1 MLSLLKRFNATA
13 EKRYTS
19 TLLKTIA
26 ILAILVSASC
36 ANNETEAIEKNYSLL
51 GIGHGL
57 HAATLMVNDLNRT
70 RDFYADTLGFKM
82 AETAKFEKGFFDG
95 TLVTSINF
103 PDASKLDFLS
113 VEDSLITDA
122 PPAFITS
129 FLANHEG
136 IQKYYLSSSSVD
148 TTALWLNEKGFKM
161 DSIQAYRTSTEPVK
175 GWSRDDGGLQE
186 RSLDFQNAN
195 ATYLPQFLEDATIDY
210 ERMHKDW
217 KTYYAYFR
225 SYTNHPNGVVGI
237 NAIQVAVKDLDTAR
251 KDIENMGL
259 MASNPNTSE
268 KTARFKIKGHQEL
281 VLSTPQAS
289 NDDMSKFIAERE
301 SGVYAIRFD
310 VKNIDSTYHYLNQ
323 RLPAEALLRDTLV
336 HTITVPRQFAY
347 GVQIEFINEPKE
359 QALLADQYKIGAKLD
374 STASSNAAGM
384 YQKYCALCHGKN
396 RDGYAADNA
405 PSLRSHSLMATSWTT
420 NFQRYTVHY
429 GREGTAMGGYLNT
442 QGGPL
447 EYIEIELLLQW
458 LYDQSG
464 VEEPIELSREPV
476 TGDVAVGAEIYANT
490 CAVCHGADGEGVSA
504 PALGNSMFLATA
516 TDEFLKYAIKEGRDG
531 TPMIAFK
538 DSLID
543 DEING
548 LTAFLRTRASGWN
561 IPSTD
566 TISVPTP
573 DKYILN
579 PTKKAPKFNLRK
591 GLYVPAKEVYQALQD
606 SARMII
612 LDARSEVAWRQTH
625 IPGSVPVP
633 YYEEPEAFVDDLPND
648 GTWIVA
654 YCACP
659 HAASGRVVSTLR
671 RLGYKNTAI
680 IDEGILVWG
689 QLGYPVN
696 YGQ

>member
-1 MLSLLKRFNATA
+1 MFSLFKRFNGTA
-13 EKRYTS
+13 EKNYN
-19 TLLKTIA
+19 LAFLKTLT
-26 ILAILVSASC
+26 ILAIIVSASC
-36 ANNETEAIEKNYSLL
+36 TNNEPEAIKKNYSLL

-57 HAATLMVNDLNRT
+57 HGATLMVNDLNRT
-70 RDFYADTLGFKM
+70 RDFYTDTLGFKM
-82 AETAKFEKGFFDG
+82 AEANKFEKGFFDG
-95 TLVTSINF
+95 SLVTSINF

-113 VEDSLITDA
+113 IEDSLITDA
-122 PPAFITS
+122 PPTFINS

-136 IQKYYLSSSSVD
+136 IQRYYLSSSSLD
-148 TTALWLNEKGFKM
+148 TTALWLHEQGFIM
-161 DSIQAYRTSTEPVK
+161 DSIQGYRTSTEPVK
-175 GWSRDDGGLQE
+175 GWTRDDGGLQE

-195 ATYLPQFLEDATIDY
+195 AIYLPQFIEDATIDY

-237 NAIQVAVKDLDTAR
+237 NALQVAVKDLDSAR
-251 KDIENMGL
+251 KNIENMGL
-259 MASNPNTSE
+259 TASNHNVSD
-268 KTARFKIKGHQEL
+268 KTARFKTKGHQEL
-281 VLSTPQAS
+281 VLSTPESS
-289 NDDMSKFIAERE
+289 NDDMSKFIEERE

-323 RLPAEALLRDTLV
+323 RLPAEALSRDTLL
-336 HTITVPRQFAY
+336 HTITIPRQFAY
-347 GVQIEFINEPKE
+347 GVQIEFINEPKV
-359 QALLADQYKIGAKLD
+359 QALLAEQYKIGAKLD
-374 STASSNAAGM
+374 STASGNAAGM

-396 RDGYAADNA
+396 REGYAADNA
-405 PSLRSHSLMATSWTT
+405 PSLRSHSLIATSFTS
-420 NFQRYTVHY
+420 NFQRYTVQY

-476 TGDVAVGAEIYANT
+476 IGDVAVGAEIYANK
-490 CAVCHGADGEGVSA
+490 CSVCHGADGEGVSA
-504 PALGNSMFLATA
+504 PALGNSMLLATA
-516 TDEFLKYAIKEGRDG
+516 TDEFLKYAIKEGRDD
-531 TPMIAFK
+531 TPMKAYK
-538 DSLID
+538 DSLIG

-548 LTAFLRTRASGWN
+548 VTAFLRTRASGWN

-579 PTKKAPKFNLRK
+579 PTHKAPKFNLRK

-648 GTWIVA
+648 DTWIVA

-689 QLGYPVN
+689 QLGYPIN

>member
-19 TLLKTIA
+19 ALLKTIA

-36 ANNETEAIEKNYSLL
+36 ANNETEAIKKNYSLV

-70 RDFYADTLGFKM
+70 RDFYTDTLGFKM

-113 VEDSLITDA
+113 VEDSLITDS
-122 PPAFITS
+122 PPTFITS

-136 IQKYYLSSSSVD
+136 IPRYYLSSSSVD

-195 ATYLPQFLEDATIDY
+195 ATYLPQFIEDATIDY
-210 ERMHKDW
+210 ERMYKDW

-237 NAIQVAVKDLDTAR
+237 NAIQVAVKDLDAAR

-259 MASNPNTSE
+259 MPSNPNASE

-289 NDDMSKFIAERE
+289 NDDMSKFIVERE

-323 RLPAEALLRDTLV
+323 RLPAEALLRDTIV

-347 GVQIEFINEPKE
+347 GVQIEFVNEPKE
-359 QALLADQYKIGAKLD
+359 QALLAEQYKIGAKLD

-396 RDGYAADNA
+396 REGYAADNA
-405 PSLRSHSLMATSWTT
+405 PSLRSHSLMATSTTT
-420 NFQRYTVHY
+420 NFQRYTVQY

-464 VEEPIELSREPV
+464 VEKPIELSREPV

-490 CAVCHGADGEGVSA
+490 CSVCHGADGEGISA

-543 DEING
+543 NEING

-579 PTKKAPKFNLRK
+579 PTHKAPKFNLRK

>member
-1 MLSLLKRFNATA
+1 MRSLLKRFNATA
-13 EKRYTS
+13 EKS
-19 TLLKTIA
+19 CHLAFLKTLT
-26 ILAILVSASC
+26 ILAFFVSASC
-36 ANNETEAIEKNYSLL
+36 ANNEPKVIQQKYSLL

-57 HAATLMVNDLNRT
+57 HGATLMVNDLNRT

-82 AETAKFEKGFFDG
+82 AEADKFEKGYFDG
-95 TLVTSINF
+95 SVVTSINF

-113 VEDSLITDA
+113 IEDSLITNA
-122 PPAFITS
+122 PPTFIKS

-136 IQKYYLSSSSVD
+136 IQRYYFSSSSVD
-148 TTALWLNEKGFKM
+148 TTALWLHEHGFKM
-161 DSIQAYRTSTEPVK
+161 DSIQGYRTSTEPVK
-175 GWSRDDGGLQE
+175 GWTRDDGGLQE
-186 RSLDFQNAN
+186 RSLDFQDAN
-195 ATYLPQFLEDATIDY
+195 TTYLPQFIEDATMDY
-210 ERMHKDW
+210 ERMYKDW

-225 SYTNHPNGVVGI
+225 SYSNHPNGVVGI

-251 KDIENMGL
+251 KNIEKMGL
-259 MASNPNTSE
+259 IPSNPKASE

-281 VLSTPQAS
+281 VLSTPQS
-289 NDDMSKFIAERE
+289 TNDDMAKFITERE

-310 VKNIDSTYHYLNQ
+310 VKNIDSTYQYLNQ
-323 RLPAEALLRDTLV
+323 RLPAEALLRDTLL
-336 HTITVPRQFAY
+336 HTITIPRHFAY

-396 RDGYAADNA
+396 REGYAADNA
-405 PSLRSHSLMATSWTT
+405 PSLRSHSLMATSFTS
-420 NFQRYTVHY
+420 NFQRYTVQY

-447 EYIEIELLLQW
+447 EYVEIELLLQW

-490 CAVCHGADGEGVSA
+490 CSVCHGADGAGISA
-504 PALGNSMFLATA
+504 PALGNSMLLATA
-516 TDEFLKYAIKEGRDG
+516 TDEFLKYAITEGRDG
-531 TPMIAFK
+531 TPMKAYK
-538 DSLID
+538 DSLSG

-561 IPSTD
+561 IPITD

-579 PTKKAPKFNLRK
+579 PTHKAPKFNLRK
-591 GLYVPAKEVYQALQD
+591 GLYVPAKEVYQAMKD

-689 QLGYPVN
+689 QLGYPIN
-696 YGQ
+696 YGK

>member
-13 EKRYTS
+13 ENRYS
-19 TLLKTIA
+19 SALLRTIA
-26 ILAILVSASC
+26 ILAILVSVSC
-36 ANNETEAIEKNYSLL
+36 ATNETEAIKKNYSLMGL
-51 GIGHGL
+51 GHGL
-57 HAATLMVNDLNRT
+57 HSATLMVNDLNRT

-82 AETAKFEKGFFDG
+82 AETDKFKKGFFDG

-122 PPAFITS
+122 PPTFITS
-129 FLANHEG
+129 FLSNHEG
-136 IQKYYLSSSSVD
+136 IPRYYLSSSSVD

-161 DSIQAYRTSTEPVK
+161 DSIQAYRTSTDPVK
-175 GWSRDDGGLQE
+175 GWTRDDGGLQE
-186 RSLDFQNAN
+186 RSLDFQNAK
-195 ATYLPQFLEDATIDY
+195 ATYLPQFIEDATNDY

-225 SYTNHPNGVVGI
+225 SFTNHPNGVVGI

-259 MASNPNTSE
+259 MASNPNASE

-289 NDDMSKFIAERE
+289 NDDMSMFIGERE

-323 RLPAEALLRDTLV
+323 RLPAEVLLRDTIV

-347 GVQIEFINEPKE
+347 GVQIEFVNEPKE
-359 QALLADQYKIGAKLD
+359 QALLAEQYKIGAKLD
-374 STASSNAAGM
+374 SAASSNAAGM
-384 YQKYCALCHGKN
+384 YQKYCALCHGEN
-396 RDGYAADNA
+396 REGYAADNA
-405 PSLRSHSLMATSWTT
+405 PSLRSHSLMATSLTT
-420 NFQRYTVHY
+420 NFQRYTVQY

-458 LYDQSG
+458 LYEQSG

-476 TGDVAVGAEIYANT
+476 TGDIAVGAEIYANT

-504 PALGNSMFLATA
+504 PALGNSMLLATA

-531 TPMIAFK
+531 TPMIAYK
-538 DSLID
+538 DSLIE

-579 PTKKAPKFNLRK
+579 PTKKAPKFKLRK

-648 GTWIVA
+648 DTWIVA

-659 HAASGRVVSTLR
+659 HAASGRVISTLR

>member
-1 MLSLLKRFNATA
+1 MLSVLKHFNETNKKNHNSAF
-13 EKRYTS
+13 
-19 TLLKTIA
+19 LKTLT
-26 ILAILVSASC
+26 ILAIIVSASC
-36 ANNETEAIEKNYSLL
+36 ANNEPEAIKKNYSLL

-57 HAATLMVNDLNRT
+57 HGATLMVNDLNRA

-82 AETAKFEKGFFDG
+82 AESNKFEKGFFDG
-95 TLVTSINF
+95 SLVTSINF

-113 VEDSLITDA
+113 IEDSLITDA
-122 PPAFITS
+122 PPTFIKS

-136 IQKYYLSSSSVD
+136 IQRYYLSSSSVD

-161 DSIQAYRTSTEPVK
+161 DSLQGYRTSTEPVK
-175 GWSRDDGGLQE
+175 GWTRDDGGLQE
-186 RSLDFQNAN
+186 RSLDFQNTN
-195 ATYLPQFLEDATIDY
+195 TTYLPQFIEDATNDY

-217 KTYYAYFR
+217 KTYYAYYR
-225 SYTNHPNGVVGI
+225 SYSNHPNGVVGV

-251 KDIENMGL
+251 KNIENMGL
-259 MASNPNTSE
+259 MASNHNVSD

-281 VLSTPQAS
+281 VISTPQSS

-310 VKNIDSTYHYLNQ
+310 VKNIDSTFQYLNQ
-323 RLPAEALLRDTLV
+323 RLPAEALLHDTIL

-347 GVQIEFINEPKE
+347 GVQIEFVNEPKE
-359 QALLADQYKIGAKLD
+359 QALLAEQYKIGAKLD
-374 STASSNAAGM
+374 STASNNAAGM
-384 YQKYCALCHGKN
+384 YQKYCALCHGDN
-396 RDGYAADNA
+396 REGYAADNA
-405 PSLRSHSLMATSWTT
+405 PSLRSHSLMATSYTN
-420 NFQRYTVHY
+420 NFQRYTVQY
-429 GREGTAMGGYLNT
+429 GRAGTAMGGYLNA

-458 LYDQSG
+458 LYEQSG
-464 VEEPIELSREPV
+464 VEKPIELSREPV

-490 CAVCHGADGEGVSA
+490 CSVCHGADGEGVSA
-504 PALGNSMFLATA
+504 PALGNSMLLATA

-531 TPMIAFK
+531 TPMIAYK
-538 DSLID
+538 DALSE

-566 TISVPTP
+566 TISVPKP
-573 DKYILN
+573 DQYILN
-579 PTKKAPKFNLRK
+579 PTSKAPKFNLRK

-606 SARMII
+606 NARMII

-633 YYEEPEAFVDDLPND
+633 YYEEPEAFVGDLPND

-659 HAASGRVVSTLR
+659 HAASGRVVNTLR

-689 QLGYPVN
+689 QLGYPIN
-696 YGQ
+696 YGK

>member
-1 MLSLLKRFNATA
+1 MFSYLKRFNATA
-13 EKRYTS
+13 EKRYKS
-19 TLLKTIA
+19 ALLKTIT
-26 ILAILVSASC
+26 ILAIMVSASC
-36 ANNETEAIEKNYSLL
+36 ANTETEVIKNNYTLL
-51 GIGHGL
+51 GLGHGL
-57 HAATLMVNDLNRT
+57 QGATLMVNDLRNT

-82 AETAKFEKGFFDG
+82 PESDKFEKGFFDG

-113 VEDSLITDA
+113 VEDSLIADA
-122 PPAFITS
+122 PPTFITS
-129 FLANHEG
+129 FLANHKG
-136 IQKYYLSSSSVD
+136 VQRYYLSSSSLD
-148 TTALWLNEKGFKM
+148 TTALWLNEQGFKM
-161 DSIQAYRTSTEPVK
+161 DSIQGYRTSTEPVQ
-175 GWSRDDGGLQE
+175 GWSGDDGGLQE
-186 RSLDFQNAN
+186 RSLDFQNATT
-195 ATYLPQFLEDATIDY
+195 TYLPQFIEDATIDY

-217 KTYYAYFR
+217 KTYYAYYR

-237 NAIQVAVKDLDTAR
+237 NAIQLAVKDLDSAR

-259 MASNPNTSE
+259 TPENPNASE

-281 VLSTPQAS
+281 VLSTPQSS

-323 RLPAEALLRDTLV
+323 RLPAKALLRDTIV

-347 GVQIEFINEPKE
+347 GVQIEFVNEPKE
-359 QALLADQYKIGAKLD
+359 QALLANQYKIGAKLD

-396 RDGYAADNA
+396 REGYAADNA
-405 PSLRSHSLMATSWTT
+405 PSLRSHSLMATSHTT
-420 NFQRYTVHY
+420 NFQRYTVQY

-476 TGDVAVGAEIYANT
+476 IGDVAVGAEIYANT
-490 CAVCHGADGEGVSA
+490 CSVCHGADGEGVSA
-504 PALGNSMFLATA
+504 PALGNSMLLTTA

-531 TPMIAFK
+531 TPMIAYK
-538 DSLID
+538 DSLVD

-579 PTKKAPKFNLRK
+579 PTNKAPKFNLRK
-591 GLYVPAKEVYQALQD
+591 GLYVPAKEVYQAMQD

-633 YYEEPEAFVDDLPND
+633 YYEEPEAFVNDLPND

-659 HAASGRVVSTLR
+659 HAASGRVVNTLR

-689 QLGYPVN
+689 QLGYPIN
-696 YGQ
+696 YGK

>member
-1 MLSLLKRFNATA
+1 
-13 EKRYTS
+13 
-19 TLLKTIA
+19 
-26 ILAILVSASC
+26 
-36 ANNETEAIEKNYSLL
+36 
-51 GIGHGL
+51 
-57 HAATLMVNDLNRT
+57 
-70 RDFYADTLGFKM
+70 
-82 AETAKFEKGFFDG
+82 
-95 TLVTSINF
+95 
-103 PDASKLDFLS
+103 
-113 VEDSLITDA
+113 
-122 PPAFITS
+122 
-129 FLANHEG
+129 
-136 IQKYYLSSSSVD
+136 
-148 TTALWLNEKGFKM
+148 M
-161 DSIQAYRTSTEPVK
+161 DSIQAYRTSTDPVK
-175 GWSRDDGGLQE
+175 GWTRDDGGLQE
-186 RSLDFQNAN
+186 RSLDFQNAK
-195 ATYLPQFLEDATIDY
+195 ATYLPQFIEDATNDY

-225 SYTNHPNGVVGI
+225 SFTNHPNGVVGI

-259 MASNPNTSE
+259 MASNPNASE

-289 NDDMSKFIAERE
+289 NDDMSMFIGERE

-323 RLPAEALLRDTLV
+323 RLPAEVLLRDTLV

-347 GVQIEFINEPKE
+347 GVQIEFVNEPKE
-359 QALLADQYKIGAKLD
+359 QALLAEQYKIGAKLD
-374 STASSNAAGM
+374 SAASSNAAGM
-384 YQKYCALCHGKN
+384 YQKYCALCHGEN
-396 RDGYAADNA
+396 REGYAADNA
-405 PSLRSHSLMATSWTT
+405 PSLRSHSLMATSLTT
-420 NFQRYTVHY
+420 NFQRYTVQY

-458 LYDQSG
+458 LYEQSG

-476 TGDVAVGAEIYANT
+476 TGDIAVGAEIYANT

-504 PALGNSMFLATA
+504 PALGNSMLLATA

-531 TPMIAFK
+531 TPMIAYK
-538 DSLID
+538 DSLIE

-566 TISVPTP
+566 TINVPTP

-579 PTKKAPKFNLRK
+579 PTKKAPKFKLRK

-612 LDARSEVAWRQTH
+612 LDARSE
-625 IPGSVPVP
+625 
-633 YYEEPEAFVDDLPND
+633 
-648 GTWIVA
+648 GT
-654 YCACP
+654 C
-659 HAASGRVVSTLR
+659 TLLR
-671 RLGYKNTAI
+671 RAGSICRRPA
-680 IDEGILVWG
+680 
-689 QLGYPVN
+689 
-696 YGQ
+696 

>member
-1 MLSLLKRFNATA
+1 MRSLLNRFNA
-13 EKRYTS
+13 S
-19 TLLKTIA
+19 TENRFPSALSKTIA
-26 ILAILVSASC
+26 ILAIVVSASC
-36 ANNETEAIEKNYSLL
+36 ANNETEAIKKNYSLL
-51 GIGHGL
+51 GIGNGL
-57 HAATLMVNDLNRT
+57 HGTTLMVNDLNRA

-82 AETAKFEKGFFDG
+82 GDADKFKKGFFDG
-95 TLVTSINF
+95 TLVTSINL

-113 VEDSLITDA
+113 VEDSLITNA
-122 PPAFITS
+122 PPTFITS

-136 IQKYYLSSSSVD
+136 IQRYYLSSSSID

-161 DSIQAYRTSTEPVK
+161 DSIQAYRTSTDSVK
-175 GWSRDDGGLQE
+175 GWSWDDGGLQE
-186 RSLDFQNAN
+186 RSLDFKNTN
-195 ATYLPQFLEDATIDY
+195 ATYLPQFIEDATNDY

-217 KTYYAYFR
+217 KTYYAYSR
-225 SYTNHPNGVVGI
+225 RYSNHPNGVVGI
-237 NAIQVAVKDLDTAR
+237 NAIKVVVKNLDTAR
-251 KDIENMGL
+251 KNIKNMGL
-259 MASNPNTSE
+259 MASNSNTSE
-268 KTARFKIKGHQEL
+268 KIARFKIKGHQEL
-281 VLSTPQAS
+281 VLSTPQTS
-289 NDDMSKFIAERE
+289 NDDMSKFTAERE

-323 RLPAEALLRDTLV
+323 RLPAEALLRDTIV

-347 GVQIEFINEPKE
+347 GVQIEFVNEPKE
-359 QALLADQYKIGAKLD
+359 QALLAEQYKIGTKLD

-396 RDGYAADNA
+396 REGYAADNA
-405 PSLRSHSLMATSWTT
+405 PSLRSHSLMATSNTT
-420 NFQRYTVHY
+420 NFQRYTVQY

-447 EYIEIELLLQW
+447 EYIEVELLLQW

-476 TGDVAVGAEIYANT
+476 TGDIAIGAEIYANT
-490 CAVCHGADGEGVSA
+490 CSVCHGADGEGLSA

-531 TPMIAFK
+531 TPMIAYK
-538 DSLID
+538 DSLIE

-579 PTKKAPKFNLRK
+579 PTKKAPNFNLRK
-591 GLYVPAKEVYQALQD
+591 GLYVPAKEVYQAMQD

-633 YYEEPEAFVDDLPND
+633 YYEEPEAFVDNLPND

-689 QLGYPVN
+689 QLGYPIN

>member
-1 MLSLLKRFNATA
+1 
-13 EKRYTS
+13 
-19 TLLKTIA
+19 
-26 ILAILVSASC
+26 
-36 ANNETEAIEKNYSLL
+36 
-51 GIGHGL
+51 
-57 HAATLMVNDLNRT
+57 
-70 RDFYADTLGFKM
+70 
-82 AETAKFEKGFFDG
+82 
-95 TLVTSINF
+95 
-103 PDASKLDFLS
+103 
-113 VEDSLITDA
+113 
-122 PPAFITS
+122 
-129 FLANHEG
+129 
-136 IQKYYLSSSSVD
+136 
-148 TTALWLNEKGFKM
+148 
-161 DSIQAYRTSTEPVK
+161 
-175 GWSRDDGGLQE
+175 
-186 RSLDFQNAN
+186 
-195 ATYLPQFLEDATIDY
+195 
-210 ERMHKDW
+210 
-217 KTYYAYFR
+217 
-225 SYTNHPNGVVGI
+225 
-237 NAIQVAVKDLDTAR
+237 
-251 KDIENMGL
+251 
-259 MASNPNTSE
+259 
-268 KTARFKIKGHQEL
+268 
-281 VLSTPQAS
+281 
-289 NDDMSKFIAERE
+289 
-301 SGVYAIRFD
+301 
-310 VKNIDSTYHYLNQ
+310 
-323 RLPAEALLRDTLV
+323 
-336 HTITVPRQFAY
+336 
-347 GVQIEFINEPKE
+347 
-359 QALLADQYKIGAKLD
+359 
-374 STASSNAAGM
+374 
-384 YQKYCALCHGKN
+384 
-396 RDGYAADNA
+396 
-405 PSLRSHSLMATSWTT
+405 
-420 NFQRYTVHY
+420 
-429 GREGTAMGGYLNT
+429 MGGYLNT